1 MQLRYT
7 QFSKKLNERRQA
19 MVDKIIMLL
28 LAFSIAVIALK
39 LTQL

>member
-7 QFSKKLNERRQA
+7 QFSEKLNERRQA

-28 LAFSIAVIALK
+28 LAFAIAVIALK
-39 LTQL
+39 LNQL

>member
-7 QFSKKLNERRQA
+7 QFSEKLNERRQA

-39 LTQL
+39 LIQL